1 MNYTNWTPGEP
12 NNLGEG
18 DCVHFSFVTGN
29 WSDLACNNSRVNVMC
44 ERLMPQ
50 GILLINFG
58 ESLD

>member
-1 MNYTNWTPGEP
+1 MNYSNWSPGEP
-12 NNLGEG
+12 NNIGEG

-50 GILLINFG
+50 GILLLT
-58 ESLD
+58 LD